1 MQIFD
6 APDRERCSMRTD
18 ITNTP
23 IQAMVLLNDPTF
35 VEASR
40 NLGQRMML
48 EGGAS
53 VSDRVRHGYTLA
65 LAYRPDS
72 ERQAILEKGLGS
84 YKAHFEQ
91 HIEDAKSLL
100 AVGESTY
107 SESLDE
113 IELAAY
119 TMLASVI
126 LNLDETI
133 TRE

>member
-1 MQIFD
+1 
-6 APDRERCSMRTD
+6 
-18 ITNTP
+18 
-23 IQAMVLLNDPTF
+23 
-35 VEASR
+35 
-40 NLGQRMML
+40 MML

-53 VSDRVRHGYTLA
+53 AEDRVRYGYKLA

-72 ERQAILEKGLGS
+72 ERQAILEKGLES
-84 YKAHFEQ
+84 YKEHFEQ
-91 HIEDAKSLL
+91 NMGNAKSLL
-100 AVGESTY
+100 EVGESTY
-107 SESLDE
+107 SETLDE